1 MNIRHLVVKIIADRQ
16 HACGFALELHRTWT
30 KKVDYYNLS
39 SPMTDVLCRF
49 LPMYDLSDK
58 TFAKIFNEACL
69 LLKCENIKFH
79 T

>member
-1 MNIRHLVVKIIADRQ
+1 MVVNTKVDRQ
-16 HACGFALELHRTWT
+16 HASGSALELHRTWT

-39 SPMTDVLCRF
+39 SPMTNVLCRF
-49 LPMYDLSDK
+49 VPMYDLCHQK
-58 TFAKIFNEACL
+58 FAKIFNEACL